1 MQEITDFMIIRRR
14 SKAREVAL
22 QALFQL
28 ECPRRSPFPYEE
40 FVKRRLPEDTQLA
53 FCRQLVMGSRA
64 HHREIDARIG
74 QAAENWRIS
83 RMAGIDRN
91 ILRMAA
97 YELLFQPGTAAKVVV
112 DEALELA
119 KKFGSLDSAKFV
131 NGVLDRL
138 WRGIPS
144 RSAELA
150 KTVTENAPNTPD
162 VPPGE
167 DSSNPGNSPGTNSHA
182 QMAKGGE

>member
-1 MQEITDFMIIRRR
+1 MIIRRR

-40 FVKRRLPEDTQLA
+40 FVKRRLLEDTQLA

-64 HHREIDARIG
+64 YHREIDDRISN
-74 QAAENWRIS
+74 AAENWRIA

-97 YELLFQPGTAAKVVV
+97 YELLYQPTTAGRVVV
-112 DEALELA
+112 DEAVELA

-138 WRGIPS
+138 WRGIPA
-144 RSAELA
+144 RSSEFAKPAAEKNPNSAASAPPENESA
-150 KTVTENAPNTPD
+150 KPEEVL
-162 VPPGE
+162 
-167 DSSNPGNSPGTNSHA
+167 SPISDA
-182 QMAKGGE
+182 QVAEGGE

>member
-1 MQEITDFMIIRRR
+1 MIIRRR

-40 FVKRRLPEDTQLA
+40 FVKRRLLEDTQLA

-64 HHREIDARIG
+64 YHREIDDRIS

-97 YELLFQPGTAAKVVV
+97 YELLFQPATAGRVVI

-138 WRGIPS
+138 WRGIPA
-144 RSAELA
+144 RSGEFA
-150 KTVTENAPNTPD
+150 KPSPEKSSTDPD
-162 VPPGE
+162 IRPSGEESKNPEEISPVP
-167 DSSNPGNSPGTNSHA
+167 DA

>member
-1 MQEITDFMIIRRR
+1 MTIRRR

-40 FVKRRLPEDTQLA
+40 FVKRRLLEDTQLA

-64 HHREIDARIG
+64 YHREIDDRISM
-74 QAAENWRIS
+74 AAENWRIT

-97 YELLFQPGTAAKVVV
+97 YELLFQPATAGRIVL

-119 KKFGSLDSAKFV
+119 KKFGSQDSVKFV

-138 WRGIPS
+138 WRGIPARAAEFAKS
-144 RSAELA
+144 SPDKTSASPEIA
-150 KTVTENAPNTPD
+150 TPEEAT
-162 VPPGE
+162 PSGE
-167 DSSNPGNSPGTNSHA
+167 AFMPISDA
-182 QMAKGGE
+182 QTAKGGE

>member
-1 MQEITDFMIIRRR
+1 MIIRRR

-40 FVKRRLPEDTQLA
+40 FVKRRLLEDSQLA

-64 HHREIDARIG
+64 YHREIDDRISH
-74 QAAENWRIS
+74 AAENWRIS

-97 YELLFQPGTAAKVVV
+97 YELLFQPATAGRVVV

-144 RSAELA
+144 RASEFA
-150 KTVTENAPNTPD
+150 KSTPETGPAGQVSTSSEVEPVKSGD
-162 VPPGE
+162 A
-167 DSSNPGNSPGTNSHA
+167 DSSILDA